1 MRDGDPTFMT
11 FDFKNKTIA
20 NITREFVEI
29 HIDKSKMRS
38 VGFNALK
45 DLLLKLNV
53 YKATGDY

>member
-1 MRDGDPTFMT
+1 MREADPTFMT
-11 FDFKNKTIA
+11 FEIKNKNTA
-20 NITREFVEI
+20 NVTRPVVEI
-29 HIDKSKMRS
+29 HIDRSKMKS